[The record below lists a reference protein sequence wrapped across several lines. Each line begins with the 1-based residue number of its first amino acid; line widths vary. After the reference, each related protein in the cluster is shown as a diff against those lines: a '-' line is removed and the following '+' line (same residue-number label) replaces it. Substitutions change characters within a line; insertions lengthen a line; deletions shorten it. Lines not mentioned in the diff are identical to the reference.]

1 MCYRSRLTPPAHIDE
16 DQAFYMA
23 ALKPINRLLGPT
35 HVRLLKLSLSMHA
48 LLPRVQAH
56 FQIAQEVIAHGDCQ
70 TAAFVTVGNKVACN
84 VHELQAGLAKA
95 DTADDDVYSFD
106 HVYPGSENNT
116 LITILYGQ
124 IGSPEFTEF
133 HEILKQNARPGE
145 RVRYVARHY
154 VKSFPK
160 TKARMSGYG
169 VELHLKSTEYKSQDD
184 SPRTDDAAS
193 KLNEIDTE
201 LEGFDFKRLK

>member
-1 MCYRSRLTPPAHIDE
+1 
-16 DQAFYMA
+16 
-23 ALKPINRLLGPT
+23 
-35 HVRLLKLSLSMHA
+35 MHA

-70 TAAFVTVGNKVACN
+70 TTAFVTVGTKVACN
-84 VHELQAGLAKA
+84 VRELLAGLDKA
-95 DTADDDVYSFD
+95 TAVNNDDVYNFD

-116 LITILYGQ
+116 LTTILYGQ
-124 IGSPEFTEF
+124 IGSPDFKEF
-133 HEILKQNARPGE
+133 HEILKKNARAGDK
-145 RVRYVARHY
+145 VRYIARHY
-154 VKSFPK
+154 VKSLPK
-160 TKARMSGYG
+160 TKSRLSGYG